1 MAGAARP
8 HGRLPVLAVAIDRL
22 DLAQTV
28 QRIAALADAGNG
40 GHVCLCYAHSAVTAA
55 SDASLAR
62 ALATAALVAP
72 DGASVAC
79 LMRWLG
85 AADQRRVAGPD
96 LMWAYCEHAA
106 ARGEPIYLYGST
118 PATLAA
124 LQQRLRE
131 RWPKLR
137 IAGAHSPPYRA
148 LSAAEQA
155 EDVTR
160 IQASG
165 ARTVWVGLGCPKQE
179 RWMAAHSPQLK
190 AVLIGV
196 GAAFDFHAGTL
207 QRAPLW
213 LQRLGLEWLH
223 RLWQEPRRLGPRYVL
238 TNSRFIVAAVGQLLG
253 RLLGVGR

>member
-1 MAGAARP
+1 MAGAAP
-8 HGRLPVLAVAIDRL
+8 PQGRVPVLGVAIDRL
-22 DLAQTV
+22 DLVQTV
-28 QRIAALADAGNG
+28 QRIAALAEAGNG
-40 GHVCLCYAHSAVTAA
+40 GHVCLCNAHSAVTAG
-55 SDASLAR
+55 SDAGLAR
-62 ALATAALVAP
+62 ALASAALVAP

-85 AADQRRVAGPD
+85 ADGQRRVAGPD
-96 LMWAYCEHAA
+96 LMAAYCEHAA
-106 ARGEPIYLYGST
+106 AHAEPIYLYGST

-124 LQQRLRE
+124 LQQRLLA

-148 LSAAEQA
+148 LSADEQA
-155 EDVTR
+155 EDVAR

-179 RWMAAHSPQLK
+179 QWMASNSPQLN

-196 GAAFDFHAGTL
+196 GAAFDFHAGTQ

-223 RLWQEPRRLGPRYVL
+223 RLCQEPRRLGPRYLV
-238 TNSRFIVAAVGQLLG
+238 TNTRFILAAMAQLLAQTRG
-253 RLLGVGR
+253 ARR